1 MTKGMAS
8 GKGGARHLAKPYI
21 DSGVLFSKLS
31 LHKELVQNFGRYD
44 TVSKNQAIDA
54 AGLMQVLPLV
64 RSLVELEGTCE
75 IHTQPLRQALTKM
88 VMEDPVVNNTKFK
101 GEVWCNLRQERLT
114 CVMAHF
120 RRLKNDSEM
129 RKCASRLTASEYLQL
144 QDLVDKIREKTPCQK
159 VDVVEPAVPA
169 KRLKKEISDVSVDS
183 EGYPK
188 DLETPEKKTLPK
200 GEKSSSCTLAKGD
213 MLSHSTLAKGMV
225 NKRRRLLRKRMG
237 SRVLPMSS
245 SLDAGLE
252 HAFGFKEKRKGKKT
266 KALAPGKAKA
276 LAKGKAKALAKGK
289 SKALAK
295 GKAKALAKGG
305 SSSGSK
311 PPWWRLR
318 ITRSLKPPRA
328 YITGSKE
335 VGAKKLPLIV
345 EVSEKRSKK
354 YNQVIDMIYRELQ
367 DNHLTKEEAI
377 QLRDEL
383 C

>member
-1 MTKGMAS
+1 MAS

-266 KALAPGKAKA
+266 KALAK
-276 LAKGKAKALAKGK
+276 
-289 SKALAK
+289 
-295 GKAKALAKGG
+295 
-305 SSSGSK
+305 
-311 PPWWRLR
+311 
-318 ITRSLKPPRA
+318 
-328 YITGSKE
+328 
-335 VGAKKLPLIV
+335 
-345 EVSEKRSKK
+345 
-354 YNQVIDMIYRELQ
+354 Q
-367 DNHLTKEEAI
+367 
-377 QLRDEL
+377 
-383 C
+383 

>member
-1 MTKGMAS
+1 
-8 GKGGARHLAKPYI
+8 
-21 DSGVLFSKLS
+21 
-31 LHKELVQNFGRYD
+31 
-44 TVSKNQAIDA
+44 
-54 AGLMQVLPLV
+54 
-64 RSLVELEGTCE
+64 
-75 IHTQPLRQALTKM
+75 
-88 VMEDPVVNNTKFK
+88 
-101 GEVWCNLRQERLT
+101 
-114 CVMAHF
+114 MAHF

-159 VDVVEPAVPA
+159 VDVVEPALPA

-188 DLETPEKKTLPK
+188 IWRHQRKRPCQKVRKAAAAPWQKVMCSATPPWQKEWSTKGKALE
-200 GEKSSSCTLAKGD
+200 
-213 MLSHSTLAKGMV
+213 
-225 NKRRRLLRKRMG
+225 KRMG

-266 KALAPGKAKA
+266 KALAKGKAKA

-289 SKALAK
+289 AKALAQGK
-295 GKAKALAKGG
+295 AKALAQGKAKALAKGG

-345 EVSEKRSKK
+345 EVSGKRSKK

-367 DNHLTKEEAI
+367 DKHLTKEEAI

>member
-1 MTKGMAS
+1 MES
-8 GKGGARHLAKPYI
+8 
-21 DSGVLFSKLS
+21 
-31 LHKELVQNFGRYD
+31 
-44 TVSKNQAIDA
+44 
-54 AGLMQVLPLV
+54 
-64 RSLVELEGTCE
+64 TCE
-75 IHTQPLRQALTKM
+75 IHTQPLRQALLKM
-88 VMEDPVVNNTKFK
+88 VMDDPSVNNSKFK

-120 RRLKNDSEM
+120 RRLKNDQEM
-129 RKCASRLTASEYLQL
+129 RKCASRLTAAEYLRL
-144 QDLVDKIREKTPCQK
+144 QDVVDKIKEKTPCQK
-159 VDVVEPAVPA
+159 VDVDEPALPV

-183 EGYPK
+183 QGYPK
-188 DLETPEKKTLPK
+188 DLETPEKSTLPK
-200 GEKSSSCTLAKGD
+200 GEKSSSPTLAKGD
-213 MLSHSTLAKGMV
+213 VIRNSTLAKGMV

-252 HAFGFKEKRKGKKT
+252 QAFGFKENSKKRKKT
-266 KALAPGKAKA
+266 KALAKGKAKA

-289 SKALAK
+289 
-295 GKAKALAKGG
+295 AKALAKGN
-305 SSSGSK
+305 SSCGSK

-345 EVSEKRSKK
+345 EVSGKRSKK
-354 YNQVIDMIYRELQ
+354 YNQIIDMIYKELQ
-367 DNHLTKEEAI
+367 EKRLTKEEAI
-377 QLRDEL
+377 QMRNEL